1 MRRLAGEES
10 ALDTITVCLTCT
22 PGHQGGPHHEDA
34 DYPLLGVVD
43 VDIVGHLGVSTVLY
57 CTWESCSAVEAHTT
71 TVPWAKAPRV
81 AGEEDCES
89 KVQCGS
95 ASYLPVLLL
104 AVVSS
109 CALSL
114 KYVLL
119 YTVQLQPGAD

>member
-1 MRRLAGEES
+1 MKM
-10 ALDTITVCLTCT
+10 LTAHSLVWLMSISWGTWELVLYCVL
-22 PGHQGGPHHEDA
+22 
-34 DYPLLGVVD
+34 YC
-43 VDIVGHLGVSTVLY
+43 IVLY

-114 KYVLL
+114 KYVLF
-119 YTVQLQPGAD
+119 YTAQLQQGTD